1 MASQW
6 LCSVQFPQDLLTA
19 HCPGHYLPAWLL
31 GYEKYVQGGAGRPH
45 LGEGSGPPSPPLL
58 PCTPGRLEQDRPAD
72 LDPGAQTLFLALFV
86 EPPQVLA
93 AHYSLLVGGW
103 ERPHQGGRGDNY
115 QDLNATYCFG
125 CVFTNGEALFGERQ
139 FVGSSRQHNLRTP
152 LSGSE

>member
-93 AHYSLLVGGW
+93 AHYSLLVGG
-103 ERPHQGGRGDNY
+103 
-115 QDLNATYCFG
+115 
-125 CVFTNGEALFGERQ
+125 
-139 FVGSSRQHNLRTP
+139 
-152 LSGSE
+152 